1 MIFVPRVTS
10 IWTQFTTVKGV
21 NNCTAVLTSSY
32 LGNPTHGIQIA
43 GQEFQN
49 SIPASA
55 FSTIPGTPSGVP
67 QEADSEVEIRAGE
80 FYSITEPHG
89 ITSHRKGE
97 MKAGLSRD
105 ISQAVLQFQPSLQP
119 TL

>member
-10 IWTQFTTVKGV
+10 ISTQFTTVEGV
-21 NNCTAVLTSSY
+21 NNCTAALYQRY
-32 LGNPTHGIQIA
+32 LGNPSHGIQIA
-43 GQEFQN
+43 SQEFQN

-80 FYSITEPHG
+80 FIVLWSLMGSLPTEKE
-89 ITSHRKGE
+89 R
-97 MKAGLSRD
+97 
-105 ISQAVLQFQPSLQP
+105 
-119 TL
+119 

>member
-10 IWTQFTTVKGV
+10 ISTQFTTVEGV
-21 NNCTAVLTSSY
+21 NNCTAALYQRY
-32 LGNPTHGIQIA
+32 LGNPSHGIQIA
-43 GQEFQN
+43 SQEFQN

-55 FSTIPGTPSGVP
+55 FSTIPSTPSGVP

-80 FYSITEPHG
+80 FYSIMEPHG
-89 ITSHRKGE
+89 ITSQRKEE

-105 ISQAVLQFQPSLQP
+105 ISQAVLQLQPSLQA

>member
-1 MIFVPRVTS
+1 MLTVALLPCTS
-10 IWTQFTTVKGV
+10 G
-21 NNCTAVLTSSY
+21 Y
-32 LGNPTHGIQIA
+32 LDNPSHGIQIA
-43 GQEFQN
+43 SQEFQN
-49 SIPASA
+49 SIPAYA
-55 FSTIPGTPSGVP
+55 FSTIPSTPSGVP

-80 FYSITEPHG
+80 FYSIMEPHG

-97 MKAGLSRD
+97 MKAGLSKD